1 MGDNLQLRAATVGDE
16 QTLAALLSAEG
27 LPAAEFAERSTHF
40 EVIDD
45 GDAVIAAAG
54 LESHG
59 AAALLRSVVVAPAHR
74 GRGLARRLTELM
86 VERARDLGHESL
98 YLLTMD
104 ADAYF
109 AFVNPY
115 RHYPVADTG
124 DTTLQGKDER
134 GRFKNDGPLD
144 IQLAVSRDGITF
156 ARPDRKPYVPL
167 GMAGA
172 WDDP

>member
-1 MGDNLQLRAATVGDE
+1 MGDDLQLRAATAGDE

-40 EVIDD
+40 QVID
-45 GDAVIAAAG
+45 G

-74 GRGLARRLTELM
+74 GRGLARRLTEQM
-86 VERARDLGHESL
+86 VERARSLGHESL

-109 AFVNPY
+109 AELGFTVTAREDAPEAI
-115 RHYPVADTG
+115 RQCRQFREQCPDSAVLMSR
-124 DTTLQGKDER
+124 TL
-134 GRFKNDGPLD
+134 
-144 IQLAVSRDGITF
+144 
-156 ARPDRKPYVPL
+156 
-167 GMAGA
+167 
-172 WDDP
+172 

>member
-98 YLLTMD
+98 YIRTMD

-109 AFVNPY
+109 AGHGFTV
-115 RHYPVADTG
+115 VAREDAPEAIRRCRQFREQCP
-124 DTTLQGKDER
+124 DSAVLMSRTL
-134 GRFKNDGPLD
+134 
-144 IQLAVSRDGITF
+144 
-156 ARPDRKPYVPL
+156 
-167 GMAGA
+167 
-172 WDDP
+172 